1 MIPVTTYIAT
11 RAPSYSAD
19 PRVPAMIL
27 QSEAETGT
35 AFGELRNAAIALLV
49 LHWLAMDDRAG
60 GGGGS
65 TSNSV
70 GGTIKREREGS
81 LEREYMVDFSL
92 TKAFPDLSQTR
103 WGMELIELRKKCIL
117 TPYNRFVTNA

>member
-1 MIPVTTYIAT
+1 MIPVMTYIDT
-11 RAPSYSAD
+11 RAPGYSAD
-19 PRVPAMIL
+19 TRVSPMIL
-27 QSEAETGT
+27 QAEDETGT
-35 AFGELRNAAIALLV
+35 AFGILRNAAIALLV

-60 GGGGS
+60 GSGGS
-65 TSNSV
+65 LSNSV

-81 LEREYMVDFSL
+81 LEREYMIDFSL
-92 TKAFPDLSQTR
+92 TKQFPDLSQTR